1 MLIKYDHCPNLVIWG
16 VKDDQSW
23 RGGEPLLFNAQ
34 MQAKPAFYA
43 LYDLYKEYAGNAS
56 SGMVSTAV
64 DTEALNPHVDVYNL
78 LGRIVAKQMPRE
90 QVYDLP
96 AGAYIVDGKKMII
109 AH

>member
-1 MLIKYDHCPNLVIWG
+1 M
-16 VKDDQSW
+16 
-23 RGGEPLLFNAQ
+23 FNAQ
-34 MQAKPAFYA
+34 IQSKPVFYVF
-43 LYDLYKEYAGNAS
+43 YVLYKEYAGNAS
-56 SGMVSTAV
+56 SGMESTAV
-64 DTEALNPHVDVYNL
+64 DTEAMNPYVDVYNL